1 MCEDG
6 SVLRLATSLLF
17 CIGLQ
22 GASALLESRAE
33 GRFTLDGRGEA
44 MLVDFRPDS
53 VRGWKIS
60 KARLYLFVVSG
71 AVLPKMPVSTVAV
84 NWTEDAPSNARNGVF
99 GNGASRHTECLV
111 KPLRQGWVEVE
122 LPGEMIEAMAAG
134 RSFGLAWLSGTMRVN
149 GRSPAFRQPY
159 LLVEG
164 VTPK

>member
-6 SVLRLATSLLF
+6 IVLRLATLLLF
-17 CIGLQ
+17 CFCLQ

-33 GRFTLDGRGEA
+33 GRFTLDGRGEV
-44 MLVDFRPDS
+44 MLIDFRPDS

-71 AVLPKMPVSTVAV
+71 AVLPKMPVSTVTV
-84 NWTEDAPSNARNGVF
+84 NWIEDAPANARKGVF
-99 GNGASRHTECLV
+99 GNGASRHTDCVV
-111 KPLRQGWVEVE
+111 KPLQKGWVEVE
-122 LPGEMIEAMAAG
+122 LPAEMIEAMAAG
-134 RSFGLAWLSGTMRVN
+134 KSFGLAWLTGTMRVN
-149 GRSPAFRQPY
+149 GRAPAFRQPY